1 MSWKFIKMNSF
12 RGVQPFGISGP
23 RWKKSL
29 GPHIKYT
36 NTNKNWWAKKTILS
50 KFMILCWA
58 AFIPIL
64 GYMWPTGH
72 RLDTPV
78 YLYYL
83 KDILIIW
90 FIYIYRTELNWKKY
104 MKVHAP
110 NTFRRCTMSMSVAR
124 KSKIISMILSYLWIF
139 LFPTLNNATSLTSK
153 CSFNAGN
160 NDVQ

>member
-1 MSWKFIKMNSF
+1 MSNLLA
-12 RGVQPFGISGP
+12 
-23 RWKKSL
+23 SL
-29 GPHIKYT
+29 GHAGRRVLGHT
-36 NTNKNWWAKKTILS
+36 LNTQTLTKTDEQKKTILS

-139 LFPTLNNATSLTSK
+139 LFPTLSNATSLTSK
-153 CSFNAGN
+153 CSFNEGN